1 MLIRT
6 PDFQSPKGLEVDRK
20 TLTATY
26 GRFSAE
32 PFERGYG
39 TTIGNALRR
48 VLLSSI
54 AGAAVKSVRIDGAL
68 HEFTNIPGVREDVT
82 DIVLNV
88 KQLRFK
94 SHVAG
99 EKVLSIAKK
108 GPGVVVGKD
117 IEHDADIEVLTPDM
131 PVATLNADAELKME
145 LTVGVGRGYV
155 PAASNK
161 EEGEPIGVIAVDAIY
176 TPVQR
181 VNVIVENARVGRI
194 TDYDRLTLEVWTDG
208 SVAPEDAV
216 AFAAKILKDELSIFI
231 NFDEVEEAAQAPQ
244 DEATSELA
252 KVLGRRVG
260 ELELSVRAANCL
272 KAAGIVTIA
281 DLVQRTEA
289 DMLRTKNFGKK
300 SLDEIND
307 VMEGMGLK
315 LGMDL
320 TGVKIP
326 EPAVAAVEEG

>member
-20 TLTATY
+20 TLSGTY

-32 PFERGYG
+32 PFERGFG

-99 EKVLSIAKK
+99 EKVLAIAKK
-108 GPGVVVGKD
+108 GPGLVVGKD
-117 IEHDADIEVLTPDM
+117 IEHDADIEVLNPDM
-131 PVATLNADAELKME
+131 PIATLNADAELKME

-161 EEGEPIGVIAVDAIY
+161 KAGDPIGVVAVDAIY

-181 VNVIVENARVGRI
+181 VNVMVENARVGRI

-208 SVAPEDAV
+208 SVSPEDAV

-231 NFDEVEEAAQAPQ
+231 NFDEVEEAVQAPQ
-244 DEATSELA
+244 DEATSELV

-272 KAAGIVTIA
+272 KAAGVATIA

-307 VMEGMGLK
+307 VLEGMGLK

-320 TGVKIP
+320 TGLKIP
-326 EPAVAAVEEG
+326 EPVVAVEEG

>member
-99 EKVLSIAKK
+99 DKVLSIAKK

-231 NFDEVEEAAQAPQ
+231 NFDEVEEATQAPQ

-326 EPAVAAVEEG
+326 EPVVAVEEG

>member
-20 TLTATY
+20 TLSATY

-32 PFERGYG
+32 PFERGFG

-99 EKVLSIAKK
+99 DKVVAIAKK

-131 PVATLNADAELKME
+131 PIATLNADAELKME

-161 EEGEPIGVIAVDAIY
+161 QPGDPIGVVAVDAIY

-208 SVAPEDAV
+208 SVSPEDAV

-231 NFDEVEEAAQAPQ
+231 NFDEVEEAVQAPQ
-244 DEATSELA
+244 DEATSELV
-252 KVLGRRVG
+252 KVLGRRVS

-272 KAAGIVTIA
+272 KAAGIVSIA

-307 VMEGMGLK
+307 VLEGMGLK

-320 TGVKIP
+320 GGVKVP
-326 EPAVAAVEEG
+326 EPVVAVEEG

>member
-32 PFERGYG
+32 PFERGFG

-54 AGAAVKSVRIDGAL
+54 AGAAVKSLRVDGAL

-94 SHVAG
+94 SHVTQD
-99 EKVLSIAKK
+99 KTLRISKK
-108 GPGVVVGKD
+108 GAGVVTGAD
-117 IEHDADIEVLTPDM
+117 IEHDADIEVLTPDLTI
-131 PVATLNADAELKME
+131 ATLNGDAELNVE
-145 LTVGVGRGYV
+145 LVVGVGRGYV
-155 PAASNK
+155 PAALNK
-161 EEGEPIGVIAVDAIY
+161 EEDAPIGVIAVDAIY

-181 VNVIVENARVGRI
+181 VNVLVENARVGRI

-208 SVAPEDAV
+208 SVSPEDAV

-231 NFDEVEEAAQAPQ
+231 NFDEVEEAGVPAQ
-244 DEATSELA
+244 DEATTELM
-252 KVLGRRVG
+252 KVLVRRVS

-272 KAAGIVTIA
+272 KAAGIETIA

-300 SLDEIND
+300 SLDEINE
-307 VMEGMGLK
+307 VLASLGLE

-320 TGVKIP
+320 TGVKLP
-326 EPAVAAVEEG
+326 ETVAAVEES

>member
-94 SHVAG
+94 SHVTG

-117 IEHDADIEVLTPDM
+117 IEHDADVEVLTPDM
-131 PVATLNADAELKME
+131 PIATLNADAELKME
-145 LTVGVGRGYV
+145 LNLAVGRGYV

-161 EEGEPIGVIAVDAIY
+161 TEGEPIGVIAVDAIY

-194 TDYDRLTLEVWTDG
+194 TDYDRLTLEIWTDG
-208 SVAPEDAV
+208 SVSPEDAV

-231 NFDEVEEAAQAPQ
+231 NFDEVEEAVQAPQ
-244 DEATSELA
+244 DEATSELV
-252 KVLGRRVG
+252 KVLGRRVA

-272 KAAGIVTIA
+272 KAAGIISIA

-307 VMEGMGLK
+307 VLDTLGLK

-320 TGVKIP
+320 GGVKVP
-326 EPAVAAVEEG
+326 EPAVAVEEG

>member
-6 PDFQSPKGLEVDRK
+6 PDFQSPKGLEVDRN

-26 GRFSAE
+26 GKFSAE
-32 PFERGYG
+32 PFERGFG

-54 AGAAVKSVRIDGAL
+54 AGAAVKSLRVGGAL

-88 KQLRFK
+88 KQLRVK
-94 SHVAG
+94 SHVTHD
-99 EKVLSIAKK
+99 KTLRIAKK
-108 GPGVVVGKD
+108 GAGVVTGAD
-117 IEHDADIEVLTPDM
+117 IEHDADIEVLTPDL
-131 PVATLNADAELKME
+131 PIATLNSDAELNLE

-155 PAASNK
+155 PAALNK
-161 EEGEPIGVIAVDAIY
+161 TEGEPIGVIAVDAIY

-181 VNVIVENARVGRI
+181 VNVLVENARVGRI

-208 SVAPEDAV
+208 SVSPEDAV

-231 NFDEVEEAAQAPQ
+231 NFDEVEEAALPAQ
-244 DEATSELA
+244 DEATSELV
-252 KVLGRRVG
+252 KVLSRRVS

-272 KAAGIVTIA
+272 KAAGIETIA

-300 SLDEIND
+300 SLDEINE
-307 VMEGMGLK
+307 VLTGLNLG

-320 TGVKIP
+320 GGIKLP
-326 EPAVAAVEEG
+326 ESVAAAEEG